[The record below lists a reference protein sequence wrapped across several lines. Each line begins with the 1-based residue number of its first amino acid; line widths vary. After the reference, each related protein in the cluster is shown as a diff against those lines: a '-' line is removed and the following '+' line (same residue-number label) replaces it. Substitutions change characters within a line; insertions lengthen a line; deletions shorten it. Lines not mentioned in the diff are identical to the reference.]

1 MKLLSILKTITN
13 AGLIALI
20 VVPLGHPFPEGQP
33 ALRFSEHTQKSATPC
48 YFSVVGDFDGDH
60 RVDHAEPHS
69 AGAHHC
75 IRVRFGNSFETHL
88 EFGSYAHSSG
98 ALIVRDTNRDNHAD
112 LIWVSHSRLGPAVVW
127 LGDGLGHFA
136 RAAELKDDDD
146 LRGIV

>member
-33 ALRFSEHTQKSATPC
+33 ALRSSEHTQKSATPC

-88 EFGSYAHSSG
+88 KFGSSSPSSSPP
-98 ALIVRDTNRDNHAD
+98 IFPDTN
-112 LIWVSHSRLGPAVVW
+112 PPT
-127 LGDGLGHFA
+127 
-136 RAAELKDDDD
+136 
-146 LRGIV
+146 